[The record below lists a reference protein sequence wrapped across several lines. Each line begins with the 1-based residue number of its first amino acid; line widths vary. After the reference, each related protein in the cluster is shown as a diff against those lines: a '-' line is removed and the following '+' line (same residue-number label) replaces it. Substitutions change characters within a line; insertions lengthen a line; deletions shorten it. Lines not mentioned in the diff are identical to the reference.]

1 MEKIEGYKA
10 FDENLCCRG
19 FQFEIGK
26 EFKFDGEPIPC
37 KQGFH
42 FCMKLGECYNYYP
55 PEPNTRIC
63 KVEALGEVKT
73 DDEIKYCTNH
83 IKILE
88 EVKDPREESNSGDM
102 NSGYRNSGYG
112 NSGDRNSGDMNS
124 GDRNSGDRNS
134 GDRNSG
140 DRNSGYRNSGYRNSG
155 DMNSG
160 YRNSGDMNSGYR
172 NSGDMNSG
180 DMNSGDMNSG
190 DMNSGYRNSG
200 DMNSGDMNSGY
211 RNSGDRNSGDW
222 NSGDWN
228 SGNFCT
234 EKNPKI
240 KMFDKNSDWTMDDWN
255 SSMARRIMER
265 CPYTHTDFIWA
276 DDMSDDEK
284 EKHPEHETIGGYIK
298 TSVVTDKDK
307 KKWWDNLSSEDK
319 QEIYNL
325 PNFDAEKFK
334 SCTGIDCT
342 E

>member
-1 MEKIEGYKA
+1 MANIRGASSWWTSSWRSSGDLANKGETMEKIEGYKA

-102 NSGYRNSGYG
+102 NSGYRNSG
-112 NSGDRNSGDMNS
+112 
-124 GDRNSGDRNS
+124 DRNSGDRNS
-134 GDRNSG
+134 GD
-140 DRNSGYRNSGYRNSG
+140 
-155 DMNSG
+155 
-160 YRNSGDMNSGYR
+160 RNSGDMNSGYR

-180 DMNSGDMNSG
+180 DMNSGDRNSG
-190 DMNSGYRNSG
+190 DRNSG
-200 DMNSGDMNSGY
+200 DM
-211 RNSGDRNSGDW
+211 NSGDRNSGDW
-222 NSGDWN
+222 NSGDMN
-228 SGNFCT
+228 SGIFCT

-265 CPYTHTDFIWA
+265 CPYTHSDFIWA

>member
-102 NSGYRNSGYG
+102 NSGYRNSG
-112 NSGDRNSGDMNS
+112 DRNSGDMNS
-124 GDRNSGDRNS
+124 GDRNSGDW
-134 GDRNSG
+134 
-140 DRNSGYRNSGYRNSG
+140 NSG

-160 YRNSGDMNSGYR
+160 I
-172 NSGDMNSG
+172 
-180 DMNSGDMNSG
+180 
-190 DMNSGYRNSG
+190 
-200 DMNSGDMNSGY
+200 
-211 RNSGDRNSGDW
+211 
-222 NSGDWN
+222 
-228 SGNFCT
+228 FCT

-265 CPYTHTDFIWA
+265 CPYTHSDFIWA